1 MPRVVVLAGINGAG
15 KTTASR
21 DLLVN
26 VLKIPVFTNAD
37 AIARGLNSLNPES
50 EAFRAGR
57 IMLDW
62 MRDLVDQRRDFAFET
77 TLSARTY
84 APWLA
89 GMKKSGYEVHLYY
102 YWLRSAE
109 FALARV
115 ALRVRSGGHHIPD
128 ANVLRRYGRSVK
140 NFLELYR
147 GLADIWEVFDNTD
160 GDRTLLAIGDT
171 KQHLVDSDET
181 WEAFLRSADHANR

>member
-21 DLLVN
+21 DLLIN

-37 AIARGLNSLNPES
+37 AVARGLNSLNPES
-50 EAFRAGR
+50 EATRAGW

-62 MRDLVDQRRDFAFET
+62 MRTLADQKRDFAFET

-84 APWLA
+84 APWLN
-89 GMKKSGYEVHLYY
+89 GLRQSGYEVYLYY

-109 FALARV
+109 IAIARV
-115 ALRVRSGGHHIPD
+115 AQRVRSGGHHIPD
-128 ANVLRRYGRSVK
+128 ADVLRRYSRSVK

-147 GLADIWEVFDNTD
+147 GIADTWEVFDNTD
-160 GDRTLLAIGDT
+160 GDRKLLAIGNPT
-171 KQHLVDSDET
+171 QQLVDDDDT
-181 WEAFLRSADHANR
+181 WETFMRSAGDANG

>member
-50 EAFRAGR
+50 EAFLAGK

-62 MRDLVDQRRDFAFET
+62 MRELAEQRRDFAFET

-84 APWLA
+84 APWLKGLKA
-89 GMKKSGYEVHLYY
+89 AGYEVYLYY

-128 ANVLRRYGRSVK
+128 ADVLRRYGRSVK

-147 GLADIWEVFDNTD
+147 GVADEWEVYDNTE
-160 GDRTLLAIGDT
+160 GKRFLIGIGSGGQELHESHEIWDT
-171 KQHLVDSDET
+171 FQ
-181 WEAFLRSADHANR
+181 RSADHA